1 MYRIKPYTSVSRNR
15 DLFDVFDEFFSSSR
29 LQSSNLKIDVQDF
42 ETEYIIEADVPG
54 IKKEEIQIHFENERL
69 QINIFKEELEEEKE
83 KDNYIHRE
91 RFVESLNRS
100 VYLKDVDPKKFK
112 ASLEDGVLKIVA
124 QKQKDKINKYMIKI
138 D

>member
-1 MYRIKPYTSVSRNR
+1 MYKIKPYTSISRNR
-15 DLFDVFDEFFSSSR
+15 DLFDVFDDFFSTSR
-29 LQSSNLKIDVQDF
+29 SQSSNLRIDVQDY
-42 ETEYIIEADVPG
+42 EKEYIIEADVPG
-54 IKKEEIQIHFENERL
+54 IKKEELQIHFENERL
-69 QINIFKEELEEEKE
+69 QISIYKEESDEKE
-83 KDNYIHRE
+83 NDNYIHRE

-124 QKQKDKINKYMIKI
+124 QKQEDKINKYMIEI